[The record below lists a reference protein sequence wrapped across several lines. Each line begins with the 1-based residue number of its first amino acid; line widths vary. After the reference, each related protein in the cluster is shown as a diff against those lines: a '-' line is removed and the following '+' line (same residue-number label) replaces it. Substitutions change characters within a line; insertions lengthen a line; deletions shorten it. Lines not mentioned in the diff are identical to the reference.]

1 MESLVQHTALEQYHV
16 DSDWDSRLSTLNDRP
31 YSLPAMPKLSIIINI
46 NAAILVAI
54 LTVVFTVMN
63 HHKLIETII
72 TFSNLMLCFT
82 FGAIVAI
89 LSCLFDYKARAIYS
103 VGAPK
108 KRLLA
113 DVAEIYDVCAFMIF
127 AASLMIFVWGSYLT
141 FYLVRGA
148 FF

>member
-1 MESLVQHTALEQYHV
+1 MESLVQQTALEQHHA

-72 TFSNLMLCFT
+72 MFSNLMLCFT
-82 FGAIVAI
+82 FGAIVSI

-103 VGAPK
+103 SGASK
-108 KRLLA
+108 KLLLV

-148 FF
+148 FS

>member
-1 MESLVQHTALEQYHV
+1 MESLVQHTALEQHRV
-16 DSDWDSRLSTLNDRP
+16 DSDWDSCLSTLNDRH
-31 YSLPAMPKLSIIINI
+31 YSLPSMPKLSIIINI

-63 HHKLIETII
+63 HHRLIETII

-89 LSCLFDYKARAIYS
+89 LSCLFDYKARSIYS
-103 VGAPK
+103 AGASK
-108 KRLLA
+108 KRFLA
-113 DVAEIYDVCAFMIF
+113 DVAEIYDVCAFIIF
-127 AASLMIFVWGSYLT
+127 TASLVIFVWGLYLT
-141 FYLVRGA
+141 FSLVRGA

>member
-1 MESLVQHTALEQYHV
+1 MESLVQHTALEQHH
-16 DSDWDSRLSTLNDRP
+16 SDWDSSLSTSNDRS

-89 LSCLFDYKARAIYS
+89 LSCLFDYKARAIYIS
-103 VGAPK
+103 GASK
-108 KRLLA
+108 KLILV
-113 DVAEIYDVCAFMIF
+113 DVAEIYDICAFIIF

>member
-1 MESLVQHTALEQYHV
+1 MQHTTLEQHHA
-16 DSDWDSRLSTLNDRP
+16 DSDWDSHLSPLNDSP

-46 NAAILVAI
+46 NAAILAAI
-54 LTVVFTVMN
+54 LTVVFTVMS

-103 VGAPK
+103 AGASK
-108 KRLLA
+108 KLLHA
-113 DVAEIYDVCAFMIF
+113 DIAEIYDVCAFIIF
-127 AASLMIFVWGSYLT
+127 SASLMIFVCGLYLT
-141 FYLVRGA
+141 FYLVRSA
-148 FF
+148 FY

>member
-1 MESLVQHTALEQYHV
+1 MESLVQQSALEQHRV
-16 DSDWDSRLSTLNDRP
+16 NSDWESCVSALNERP

-82 FGAIVAI
+82 FGAIVSI

-103 VGAPK
+103 SGASK
-108 KRLLA
+108 KLLLV
-113 DVAEIYDVCAFMIF
+113 DVAEIYDVCAFIIF